1 MTDEPL
7 QWRFRVEASR
17 TVGQAAREIRLP
29 RKQDEIGADGLIS
42 QPLLSRVENGRQA
55 LTLEM
60 VMRLAVALGC
70 RPSDLLSGLDEA
82 YDNVM
87 ASAQVTAGGAA

>member
-1 MTDEPL
+1 
-7 QWRFRVEASR
+7 
-17 TVGQAAREIRLP
+17 
-29 RKQDEIGADGLIS
+29 
-42 QPLLSRVENGRQA
+42 
-55 LTLEM
+55 M

-70 RPSDLLSGLDEA
+70 RPSDLLRGLDEA